1 MCTITYLPHHNGYI
15 LTQNRDE
22 SPLRT
27 DAIFPVRENRSGQEL
42 IYPQDPEGSGSWFV
56 SAENG
61 MTICVMNG
69 AYHPNKKPGDYK
81 HSRGLV
87 PLHFLELGT
96 EQAFLND
103 YHYRELEAFT
113 LLVCSPDG
121 VAEFIWNEKSMQV
134 NNHPVKHLIF
144 QSAPLY
150 DAQQQA
156 FRINLF
162 RQFLRANQPSR
173 ILDFHTQPQTEDPAI
188 DIRMDRQRVK
198 SVSTIQ
204 RIFKEDSNQVSYLAL
219 NTGALHTEH
228 F

>member
-22 SPLRT
+22 SPLRA
-27 DAIFPVRENRSGQEL
+27 DAVFPVREKRAGHEL

-96 EQAFLND
+96 DQAFLQD

-121 VAEFIWNEKSMQV
+121 VTEFIWNEKTMQV

-162 RQFLRANQPSR
+162 KQFVANHQPEH
-173 ILDFHTQPQTEDPAI
+173 ILDFHTKPQTADPTI

-198 SVSTIQ
+198 SVSTVQ
-204 RIFKEDSNQVSYLAL
+204 RKYGTESNQVTYLPL
-219 NTGALHTEH
+219 GASEPQTER